1 MDTALY
7 VGLAHKAALKRR
19 MDVVAHN
26 IANMST
32 TAFTKEK
39 VVFRT
44 LLVDAPGAAATSGGK
59 ISYVQ
64 DHGILR
70 SLNAGTM
77 IPSGNDLDVFIQG
90 RAYLSVQ
97 ANNGETLYT
106 RNGRMMIDKENNL
119 ALLSGEKVLDDSGQ
133 PFQFE
138 DDDINISI
146 ANDGTVSTNN
156 GERGKLG
163 LAQFTNEQDMKRRGS
178 SLYETPQKPVTPE
191 NITDVAVKQRAFESS
206 NVNAIESMVE
216 MIDVMRAYQKA
227 SKSESSYEDMRKDS
241 LKRLAQVR

>member
-32 TAFTKEK
+32 TAFNKER
-39 VVFRT
+39 VVFRQ

-59 ISYVQ
+59 IAYVQ
-64 DHGILR
+64 DHGVLR
-70 SLNAGTM
+70 NLDTGTM
-77 IPSGNDLDVFIQG
+77 IPSGNDLDVFIKG
-90 RAYLSVQ
+90 RAYLAVQ
-97 ANNGETLYT
+97 AKNGETLYT
-106 RNGRMMIDKENNL
+106 RNGRMMIDKDNNL

-138 DDDINISI
+138 EDDIDISI
-146 ANDGTVSTNN
+146 ADDGTISTNN

-163 LAQFTNEQDMKRRGS
+163 LSQFSNEQDMKRVGS
-178 SLYETPQKPVTPE
+178 SLYETKQKPVAAE
-191 NITDVAVKQRAFESS
+191 NITDVAIKQRAFENS

-216 MIDVMRAYQKA
+216 MIDVMRAYQHA
-227 SKSESSYEDMRKDS
+227 SKNESSYEDLRKDS

>member
-32 TAFTKEK
+32 TAFNKER
-39 VVFRT
+39 VVFRQ

-59 ISYVQ
+59 ISFVQ
-64 DHGILR
+64 DHGVLR
-70 SLNAGTM
+70 SLEGGTM
-77 IPSGNDLDVFIQG
+77 IPSANDLDVFIQG

-97 ANNGETLYT
+97 TKSGETLYT
-106 RNGRMMIDKENNL
+106 RNGRMMIDKDNNL

-133 PFQFE
+133 PFKFE
-138 DDDINISI
+138 EDDINISI
-146 ANDGTVSTNN
+146 AADGTVSTNN
-156 GERGKLG
+156 GERAKIG
-163 LAQFTNEQDMKRRGS
+163 LAQFSNEQDMKRRGS
-178 SLYETPQKPVTPE
+178 SLYETKQKPVPAE
-191 NITDVAVKQRAFESS
+191 NITDVSIKQRAFESS

-216 MIDVMRAYQKA
+216 MIDVMRAYQAA
-227 SKSESSYEDMRKDS
+227 SKNESSYDDLRKDS

>member
-26 IANMST
+26 IANMNT
-32 TAFTKEK
+32 TAFNKER
-39 VVFRT
+39 VVFRQ
-44 LLVDAPGAAATSGGK
+44 LLMDAPGAAATSGGK
-59 ISYVQ
+59 IAYVQ
-64 DHGILR
+64 DYGVLR
-70 SLNAGTM
+70 NLDAGTM
-77 IPSGNDLDVFIQG
+77 IPSGNDLDVFIKG
-90 RAYLSVQ
+90 RGYLSVQ
-97 ANNGETLYT
+97 SSDGETLYT
-106 RNGRMMIDKENNL
+106 RNGRMMIDNENNL
-119 ALLSGEKVLDDSGQ
+119 ALLSGEKVLDDTGT
-133 PFQFE
+133 PIQFE
-138 DDDINISI
+138 DDDMDIHI
-146 ANDGTVSTNN
+146 ANDGTISTNN

-178 SLYETPQKPVTPE
+178 SLYETQQAPKPIE
-191 NITDVAVKQRAFESS
+191 NITDIEIRQKAFESS

-227 SKSESSYEDMRKDS
+227 SKNESGYEDMRKDS

>member
-32 TAFTKEK
+32 TAFNKER
-39 VVFRT
+39 VVFRQH
-44 LLVDAPGAAATSGGK
+44 LMDVPGAAATTGGK
-59 ISYVQ
+59 IAFVQ
-64 DHGILR
+64 DHGVLR
-70 SLNAGTM
+70 NLDTGTM
-77 IPSGNDLDVFIQG
+77 VPSGNELDVFING

-97 ANNGETLYT
+97 SSNGDTLYT
-106 RNGRMMIDKENNL
+106 RNGRMMIDNENNL
-119 ALLSGEKVLDDSGQ
+119 ALLSGEKVLDDTGS
-133 PFQFE
+133 PIQFE
-138 DDDINISI
+138 DDDINVHI
-146 ANDGTVSTNN
+146 AEDGTISTNN

-163 LAQFTNEQDMKRRGS
+163 IAQFTNEQDMKRRGS
-178 SLYETPQKPVTPE
+178 SLYETNQTPKPQEGV
-191 NITDVAVKQRAFESS
+191 TDVSIKQKAFESS

-227 SKSESSYEDMRKDS
+227 SKSESGIEDMRKDS